1 MKNLKRFKMRELPVN
16 EHTNKKGVAH
26 GVPFQFVRNKSNKYQ
41 NAISTIFTGKMF
53 TAVNGMM
60 IIKI

>member
-1 MKNLKRFKMRELPVN
+1 MRELPVN